1 MELNHNHTI
10 RENIMKKSLKS
21 YKKILATFAVAMAAA
36 TPSIAMAEEAPFK
49 MVVMKN
55 SISEQ
60 GMAQENLDSSIKK
73 LTRNYSKK
81 SSYDVN
87 MGLCVAYLQ
96 ADAMDKSVNA
106 CTAAINSK
114 ELSYLDSTKANYFK
128 ALGYSNR
135 GISKFKN
142 GDLAGAFNDLLIAK
156 NTDVNTITQSNFS
169 LIEKELKA
177 SL

>member
-1 MELNHNHTI
+1 VTWKSTT
-10 RENIMKKSLKS
+10 RENIMKTIFKNGKTL
-21 YKKILATFAVAMAAA
+21 LATLTIAMAAA
-36 TPSIAMAEEAPFK
+36 TPSITMAEEAPFK

-60 GMAQENLDSSIKK
+60 GMTQENLESSIKK

-96 ADAMDKSVNA
+96 AEAMDESVSA

-114 ELSYLDSTKANYFK
+114 ELTYLDSTKANYFK

-142 GDLAGAFNDLLIAK
+142 GDITGAFNDLLIAK
-156 NTDVNTITQSNFS
+156 NTDVNTITKSNFS

>member
-1 MELNHNHTI
+1 
-10 RENIMKKSLKS
+10 MKSTFKNCKSL
-21 YKKILATFAVAMAAA
+21 LVTFTMAMAIA
-36 TPSIAMAEEAPFK
+36 TPSIAMAKDVPFK

-55 SISEQ
+55 SISDQ
-60 GMAQENLDSSIKK
+60 GMAQENLDASIKK

-96 ADAMDKSVNA
+96 ADALDKSVNA

-114 ELSYLDSTKANYFK
+114 ELTYLDSTKAKYFK

-142 GDLAGAFNDLLIAK
+142 GDIAGAFNDLLIAK
-156 NTDVNTITQSNFS
+156 NTDVNTITKSNFS